1 MLTAVDCGDLIR
13 SDNGATSFLIGL
25 PETHDLHPRLPWKAM
40 DVIVDIDKK
49 QWPWKEVILLSSFQ
63 RLKRPRI

>member
-49 QWPWKEVILLSSFQ
+49 
-63 RLKRPRI
+63 